1 MKGLEFIATGRAL
14 GSKVVT
20 NDDFAK
26 VLDTSDEWIFSRTGI
41 HERHICQDQTNL
53 DLAVEA
59 GRQAMDRAGISP
71 QDVGLCVVATF
82 SPDFCT
88 PATACLVQK
97 RLGLPTDIASFDM
110 NGACTGFLDALHVAR
125 GLLLQQE
132 RPYGLVIG
140 SELISRVLDFTDRST
155 CVLFGD
161 GAGAAVVRLADK
173 AYTCC
178 LGSNG
183 DEEMIWAHGPGKEVA
198 TVHMNGSAVYRFA
211 VETVPRTA
219 LEVLDKAGLT
229 LEDVDWFVPHQ
240 ANRRIVEAAA
250 RRLKTPLDKWY
261 LNMEHYG
268 NMSAATIPIAIDE
281 MDQKGLLKR
290 GQKLLLLGFGAGL
303 TWGGT
308 LLEW

>member
-1 MKGLEFIATGRAL
+1 M
-14 GSKVVT
+14 
-20 NDDFAK
+20 
-26 VLDTSDEWIFSRTGI
+26 
-41 HERHICQDQTNL
+41 
-53 DLAVEA
+53 
-59 GRQAMDRAGISP
+59 
-71 QDVGLCVVATF
+71 
-82 SPDFCT
+82 
-88 PATACLVQK
+88 
-97 RLGLPTDIASFDM
+97 
-110 NGACTGFLDALHVAR
+110 
-125 GLLLQQE
+125 
-132 RPYGLVIG
+132 
-140 SELISRVLDFTDRST
+140 LDFTDRST

-178 LGSNG
+178 LGSSG
-183 DEEMIWAHGPGKEVA
+183 DEEMIWAQGPGKEVA
-198 TVHMNGSAVYRFA
+198 AVHMNGSAVYRFA